1 MYQEDSFKTSQVVY
15 AHTRSDEADMEYKMH
30 CHNSYE
36 IYYMVKGNVEY
47 FLEGTSYIPK
57 PGEPTEQQTRWTAR
71 MMDTQSALKWSLM
84 RNVPVLQSLWSI
96 CLKSSTRTA

>member
-1 MYQEDSFKTSQVVY
+1 MDANCTSKRRKVKSMETVY
-15 AHTRSDEADMEYKMH
+15 IAGGCLWGVQHFFDTVPGVR
-30 CHNSYE
+30 
-36 IYYMVKGNVEY
+36 
-47 FLEGTSYIPK
+47 TTK

>member
-1 MYQEDSFKTSQVVY
+1 MDGAQFAKMLSDKHLLELNRMEDVYKRQVY
-15 AHTRSDEADMEYKMH
+15 GR
-30 CHNSYE
+30 
-36 IYYMVKGNVEY
+36 
-47 FLEGTSYIPK
+47 PK

>member
-1 MYQEDSFKTSQVVY
+1 MDANCTSKRRKVKSMETVY
-15 AHTRSDEADMEYKMH
+15 IAGGCLWGVQHFFDTVPGVRTTEA
-30 CHNSYE
+30 
-36 IYYMVKGNVEY
+36 
-47 FLEGTSYIPK
+47 
-57 PGEPTEQQTRWTAR
+57 GEPTEQQTRWTAR

>member
-1 MYQEDSFKTSQVVY
+1 MDANCTSKRRKVKSMETVY
-15 AHTRSDEADMEYKMH
+15 IAGGCLWGVQHFFDTVPGVRTTE
-30 CHNSYE
+30 
-36 IYYMVKGNVEY
+36 
-47 FLEGTSYIPK
+47 
-57 PGEPTEQQTRWTAR
+57 GEPTEQQTRWTAR